1 MIKLINNEFI
11 KVKKI
16 KLIMSQLLLLI
27 IVFIINKYGKKFLL
41 DSIYNMIP
49 FIGMMA
55 CVIFSGS
62 ICGEIESG
70 TIKYY
75 LTKPYKRWKI
85 YLSKLICVYLY
96 LTITILAIILFSFI
110 LIDYFDLSYIKDYY
124 LYNIPNYFIV
134 TFTMYLSVKFK
145 NQSLCVGI
153 SVFLLSFSL
162 IISQVLFGYN
172 FNVIEYTILP
182 YLDFSIFKDKN
193 TLNIINDELNTSLNL
208 NKAIIINFI
217 NIIIFYIIGNYKFNI
232 KDIKN

>member
-1 MIKLINNEFI
+1 
-11 KVKKI
+11 
-16 KLIMSQLLLLI
+16 
-27 IVFIINKYGKKFLL
+27 
-41 DSIYNMIP
+41 
-49 FIGMMA
+49 
-55 CVIFSGS
+55 
-62 ICGEIESG
+62 
-70 TIKYY
+70 
-75 LTKPYKRWKI
+75 
-85 YLSKLICVYLY
+85 
-96 LTITILAIILFSFI
+96 
-110 LIDYFDLSYIKDYY
+110 
-124 LYNIPNYFIV
+124 
-134 TFTMYLSVKFK
+134 MYLSVKFK

-217 NIIIFYIIGNYKFNI
+217 NIIIFYIIGNYKFNK